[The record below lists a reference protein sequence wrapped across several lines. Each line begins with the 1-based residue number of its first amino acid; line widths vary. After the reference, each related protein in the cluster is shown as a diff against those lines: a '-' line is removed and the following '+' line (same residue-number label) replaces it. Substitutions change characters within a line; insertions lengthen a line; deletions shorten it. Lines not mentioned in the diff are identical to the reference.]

1 MGDDLFAFLFL
12 LKRGS
17 PLKSQVQRGRTPV
30 TVLRL
35 GAGQAY
41 SYSPDK
47 SALELSKPYRRL
59 TPNRDDE
66 SATANGARYGREF
79 MVVRLRI
86 DRLWVDETR
95 LVNFQL
101 PTTDQVSIAVDKND
115 CTTIPNVV
123 RVERT
128 VTGLTPRAALSTV
141 GCASANA
148 GSRVRSHGHE
158 QRNSRSAAM
167 LGATG
172 RTSVNEW

>member
-1 MGDDLFAFLFL
+1 MRADTRDSSAV
-12 LKRGS
+12 R
-17 PLKSQVQRGRTPV
+17 RWGRPTATPP
-30 TVLRL
+30 TR
-35 GAGQAY
+35 A
-41 SYSPDK
+41 PW
-47 SALELSKPYRRL
+47 ELSKPYRRL

-66 SATANGARYGREF
+66 SAPAKGARYGREY

-123 RVERT
+123 RVEHT
-128 VTGLTPRAALSTV
+128 STGLTPRAALSTV